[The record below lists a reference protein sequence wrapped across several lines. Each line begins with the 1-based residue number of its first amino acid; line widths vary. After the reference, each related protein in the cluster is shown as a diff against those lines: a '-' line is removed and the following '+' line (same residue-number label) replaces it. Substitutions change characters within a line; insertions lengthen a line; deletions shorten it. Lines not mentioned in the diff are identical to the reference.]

1 MSQMK
6 PSFSQRVSLMAD
18 RALQLL
24 DLPHGLPELIKSCN
38 EVIQVNFPVR
48 LDNGDYKVFT
58 GWRAVHS
65 SHKLP
70 VKGGIRYAPYVNQDE
85 VVALAALMT
94 YKCAVVD
101 IPYGGSK
108 GGLLI
113 DPRNHSEA
121 ELERITRRFAYHLID
136 RGYIGPSNN
145 VPAPDMGTGAREMAW
160 IADTYKM
167 QKPQDI
173 NGMGCVTGKPLENGG
188 IPGRTEATG
197 RGVQYALQ
205 EYFRHPEDVKLAG
218 LSGSLSGKQIVV
230 QGLGNVGYHAAK
242 FLSEEDDALIV
253 GIAERDGGLLNR
265 KGLDIEDIK
274 RYMQEHGGVSKGIRT
289 PSMSRT
295 GPCCLKRIAIF

>member
-173 NGMGCVTGKPLENGG
+173 NGMGCVTGKPCLLYTS
-188 IPGRTEATG
+188 PS
-197 RGVQYALQ
+197 
-205 EYFRHPEDVKLAG
+205 P
-218 LSGSLSGKQIVV
+218 
-230 QGLGNVGYHAAK
+230 
-242 FLSEEDDALIV
+242 
-253 GIAERDGGLLNR
+253 RD
-265 KGLDIEDIK
+265 
-274 RYMQEHGGVSKGIRT
+274 S
-289 PSMSRT
+289 
-295 GPCCLKRIAIF
+295 